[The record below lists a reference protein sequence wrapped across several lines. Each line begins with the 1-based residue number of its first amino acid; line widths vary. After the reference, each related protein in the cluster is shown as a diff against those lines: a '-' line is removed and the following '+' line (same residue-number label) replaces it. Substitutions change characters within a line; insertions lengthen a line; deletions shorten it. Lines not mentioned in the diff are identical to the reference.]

1 MAEDEE
7 PGAERSVA
15 QKDERIIRTNTVLAV
30 SAILLSAISAGGV
43 IWQVKVAA
51 DQRAATV
58 WPYIQVFPARNSSP
72 PFFAIQMVNVG
83 VGPALI
89 RYFAVRVDDRPVRS
103 WREFLAAVSVEDA
116 VRRAP
121 FDEGVVTGAGWVM
134 APQVPLNAFTTVAP
148 DAVNALP
155 PQAWS
160 RIQVSYCYCSIFNDC
175 WLSDWQAATRGA
187 DPQPIGSCPTEGR
200 FGVEW
205 SELDHSTTARPSDGG
220 SPPVG
225 R

>member
-1 MAEDEE
+1 MAEHEE
-7 PGAERSVA
+7 VGAERSLA
-15 QKDERIIRTNTVLAV
+15 QKDEKILRTNTVLAI

-58 WPYIQVFPARNSSP
+58 WPYIQTGPARSSSP
-72 PFFAIQMVNVG
+72 PFFAIQMVNAG
-83 VGPALI
+83 VGPAVI
-89 RYFAVRVDDRPVRS
+89 RYFAVRVDDKPVRS
-103 WREFLAAVSVEDA
+103 WREFLAAVSADDA

-121 FDEGVVTGAGWVM
+121 FDEGVIAGAGWVM
-134 APQVPLNAFTTVAP
+134 APQVPVNAFATAAP
-148 DAVNALP
+148 EAVNALP
-155 PQAWS
+155 AQAWR
-160 RIQVSYCYCSIFNDC
+160 RIQVSYCYCSIFNAC
-175 WLSDWQAATRGA
+175 WVSDWQAATRGT
-187 DPQPIGSCPTEGR
+187 DPQPVGRCPTEGK

-205 SELDHSTTARPSDGG
+205 SELDATMARPSDGA